1 MITRSVTVAKIRPE
15 YWRMIRDGRKQYEIR
30 TDKVDFGSNAFV
42 FVDAD
47 TQEYLGCARIKSELQ
62 FGGYEGS
69 PWTWTLLSLLS
80 AVPVDELKELFSWV
94 LKVEHYES
102 EVDMHVYEVEPIDE
116 DALTAYI
123 IHGPNAFKTEAT
135 KEEA

>member
-1 MITRSVTVAKIRPE
+1 MITRSVTVAKIKPE

-30 TDKVDFGSNAFV
+30 TNSVARNSNAFV

-47 TQEYLGCARIKSELQ
+47 TQEYLGCARITSETQ

-69 PWTWTLLSLLS
+69 PWTWTMLSLLS

-94 LKVEHYES
+94 LKVEHAES
-102 EVDMHVYEVEPIDE
+102 EVDMHVYEVEPIKDE
-116 DALTAYI
+116 QLLDYI
-123 IHGPNAFKTEAT
+123 TTGSFTEPNS